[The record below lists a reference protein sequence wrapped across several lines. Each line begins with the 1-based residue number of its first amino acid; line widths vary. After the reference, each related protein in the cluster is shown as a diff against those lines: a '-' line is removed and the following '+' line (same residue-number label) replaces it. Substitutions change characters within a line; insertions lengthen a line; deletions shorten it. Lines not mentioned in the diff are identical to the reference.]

1 MRDTFCNA
9 VGEIYRTFKDTG
21 ARMIGDFN
29 ALGYDYE
36 HTGAQIDDKIVGLV
50 LDENNHSDL
59 TDRRIAEWSSKVESQ
74 YGE

>member
-1 MRDTFCNA
+1 MA
-9 VGEIYRTFKDTG
+9 EIGKKQDKQRIKE
-21 ARMIGDFN
+21 ALLKR

-59 TDRRIAEWSSKVESQ
+59 TDRRIAEWTSKVESE
-74 YGE
+74 YAE